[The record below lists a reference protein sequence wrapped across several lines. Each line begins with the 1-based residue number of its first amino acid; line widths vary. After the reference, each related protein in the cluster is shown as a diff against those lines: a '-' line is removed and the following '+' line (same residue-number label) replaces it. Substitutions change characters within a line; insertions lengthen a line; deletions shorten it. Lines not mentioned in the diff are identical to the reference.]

1 MRTIKFRGKT
11 TNGEWIYGDLVQQQ
25 DLIVDSISYCIFPLI
40 AYDSYDN
47 YIVDG
52 KTVGQSTGLYDKD
65 GNEIYEGDVVLVDFE
80 FTDIVKKY
88 TVEWS
93 KHTASFVL
101 TMFPGTGYGLFMDK
115 EFVEKSVKVIGNMY
129 QGGDED
135 KEYNSIH

>member
-1 MRTIKFRGKT
+1 MRTIKFRGKKKK
-11 TNGEWIYGDLVQQQ
+11 NGEWIYGDLMNDNVGGCY
-25 DLIVDSISYCIFPLI
+25 IYPIDSENLYKENEVIPE
-40 AYDSYDN
+40 
-47 YIVDG
+47 
-52 KTVGQSTGLYDKD
+52 TVGQLTGLYDKD
-65 GNEIYEGDVVLVDFE
+65 GNEIYEGDVVFVDFE

-93 KHTASFVL
+93 THTASFVL